1 MTARSSRR
9 STKGGT
15 FRVHFI
21 GGLVETVTAATAG
34 AARKV
39 AAKAA
44 PKGSVISKVKR
55 DRAGGAS

>member
-1 MTARSSRR
+1 MRAAQHG
-9 STKGGT
+9 TKGGT

-21 GGLVETVTAATAG
+21 GGLVETVTAATG
-34 AARKV
+34 EAARKV

-55 DRAGGAS
+55 DRTGGDR